1 MKGLQLIASRLAG
14 PAIFSWRIMRVHE
27 ITLLGLLATASPV
40 ASQAPATVDTT
51 PVGVVQR
58 FVDGANARN
67 LALMMSA
74 VAPGAVFEQLSD
86 GAPLAVGRDSVEAF
100 YRRVLATL
108 PATLRITV
116 ETRISDGAFVVDREH
131 FTNPGAGRRDHATW
145 IYQVNGGLIR
155 RAWALR

>member
-1 MKGLQLIASRLAG
+1 
-14 PAIFSWRIMRVHE
+14 MRVHE
-27 ITLLGLLATASPV
+27 ITLLGLLATASPL
-40 ASQAPATVDTT
+40 ASQAPAPADTT

-74 VAPGAVFEQLSD
+74 VAPDAVFAPLPD
-86 GAPLAVGRDSVEAF
+86 GTPLAVGRDSVQAF

-108 PATLRITV
+108 PATLRVTV

-131 FTNPGAGRRDHATW
+131 FTAPGAERRDHATW

-155 RAWALR
+155 RAWVLR

>member
-1 MKGLQLIASRLAG
+1 
-14 PAIFSWRIMRVHE
+14 MRVHE
-27 ITLLGLLATASPV
+27 ITLLGLLATASPL
-40 ASQAPATVDTT
+40 ASQAPTPADTT

-58 FVDGANARN
+58 FVDGANGRN

-74 VAPGAVFEQLSD
+74 IAPDAVFTQLPE
-86 GAPLAVGRDSVEAF
+86 GATLAVGRDSVQAF

-108 PATLRITV
+108 PATLRVTV

-131 FTNPGAGRRDHATW
+131 FTDAGAERRDHATW

-155 RAWALR
+155 RAWVLR

>member
-1 MKGLQLIASRLAG
+1 M
-14 PAIFSWRIMRVHE
+14 
-27 ITLLGLLATASPV
+27 
-40 ASQAPATVDTT
+40 DTT

-67 LALMMSA
+67 LAFMMSA
-74 VAPGAVFEQLSD
+74 VAPDAVFASLPD
-86 GAPLAVGRDSVEAF
+86 GAPLAVGRDSVQAF

-108 PATLRITV
+108 PATLRVTV

-131 FTNPGAGRRDHATW
+131 FTGPGTERRDHATW

-155 RAWALR
+155 RAWVLR